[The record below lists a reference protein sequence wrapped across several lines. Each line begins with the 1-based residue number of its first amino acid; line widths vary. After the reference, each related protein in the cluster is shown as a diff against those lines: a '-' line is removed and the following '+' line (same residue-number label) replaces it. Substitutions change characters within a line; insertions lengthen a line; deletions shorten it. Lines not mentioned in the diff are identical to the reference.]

1 MDATALKA
9 WLLDQA
15 NNWTWHHALPLSLG
29 ALTLARF
36 TFKTLVVFFQTFVL
50 SGTNLKKFGAKN
62 GAWAVVTGASDGIGR
77 EFAIQLGSAGFN
89 VLLVARNSKMLND
102 VASEIA
108 TKTKSTV
115 ETKIYLIDFAQHDE
129 SKYDGL
135 KALLHTLDVGVLVNN
150 VGKSNAIPTYFVE
163 AAEQESV
170 DIVTVNVNATIRVT
184 HAVLPGMIQQKR
196 GLVLNVGSFAGL
208 VPSPMEAT
216 YSGAKAFLATF
227 TSALAEEVQSHGIV
241 VQVLNTYFVFTKM
254 SNIQRAS
261 TLIPTPAYYVRAC
274 LSKIGLSCG
283 AALTERPDTLT
294 PFWGHAL
301 IDYAIHVIGWKTQF
315 IAYSHSLQQNIRRTE
330 LKRQERE
337 AKKE

>member
-1 MDATALKA
+1 MEATALKV
-9 WLLDQA
+9 WLLDQV
-15 NNWTWHHALPLSLG
+15 NHCPWQYALLLSLG

-50 SGTNLKKFGAKN
+50 SGTNLKKFGAKQ

-77 EFAIQLGSAGFN
+77 EFAIQLGLAGFN

-108 TKTKSTV
+108 AKTKSTV
-115 ETKIYLIDFAQHDE
+115 ETKIYLIDFAENDE
-129 SKYDGL
+129 LKYDGL
-135 KALLHTLDVGVLVNN
+135 KTLLHTLDVGVLVNN
-150 VGKSNAIPTYFVE
+150 VGKSYTMPTYFVE
-163 AAEQESV
+163 TVEQETV

-184 HAVLPGMIQQKR
+184 HAALPGMIKRKR

-208 VPSPMEAT
+208 VPSPMLAT

-227 TSALAEEVQSHGIV
+227 TSALAEEVRSHGIV
-241 VQVLNTYFVFTKM
+241 VQHLNTYFVVSKM
-254 SNIQRAS
+254 SNIRRAS
-261 TLIPTPAYYVRAC
+261 SLIPTPASYVQAC

-301 IDYAIHVIGWKTQF
+301 LDYAMHVIGWKTQF
-315 IAYSHSLQQNIRRTE
+315 ITYTHSLHKNIRRKV
-330 LKRQERE
+330 LKRRERD
-337 AKKE
+337 AKKD